1 MVFNPQQTR
10 QSLKPFDIRQIVPKH
25 GAIADYCRF
34 YHLDFEQDF
43 RQVKHSCGYF
53 EVANYWIAAH
63 SYIVPNSKGTVWI
76 IHGYLEHS
84 GLYRHII
91 PVLLTADFNVV
102 IYDLP
107 AHGLSSGVRA
117 SINHFGEYQT
127 VLQHLLD
134 YFEPHLAKPYLGL
147 GQSTGGAILMD
158 YTLSA
163 CANRQQ
169 PVFDKLFL
177 LAPLI
182 YPAKMQWLQMKF
194 ASWWFRSVRTG
205 LPRIFRRN
213 TSDVDFVRFMRDE
226 DPLQARWIPVSW
238 LLALKEWIEYIHRL
252 PQCPV
257 PVFIV
262 QGGQDK
268 TVNGQY
274 NVEFIKQ
281 KFNVM
286 SVLWLEEAGHQLANE
301 RESLRQAILK
311 LLRDFLLFSDKNV
324 S

>member
-1 MVFNPQQTR
+1 M
-10 QSLKPFDIRQIVPKH
+10 
-25 GAIADYCRF
+25 
-34 YHLDFEQDF
+34 
-43 RQVKHSCGYF
+43 
-53 EVANYWIAAH
+53 
-63 SYIVPNSKGTVWI
+63 
-76 IHGYLEHS
+76 
-84 GLYRHII
+84 
-91 PVLLTADFNVV
+91 
-102 IYDLP
+102 
-107 AHGLSSGVRA
+107 
-117 SINHFGEYQT
+117 
-127 VLQHLLD
+127 
-134 YFEPHLAKPYLGL
+134 
-147 GQSTGGAILMD
+147 
-158 YTLSA
+158 
-163 CANRQQ
+163 
-169 PVFDKLFL
+169 
-177 LAPLI
+177 
-182 YPAKMQWLQMKF
+182 
-194 ASWWFRSVRTG
+194 
-205 LPRIFRRN
+205 
-213 TSDVDFVRFMRDE
+213 
-226 DPLQARWIPVSW
+226 QARWIPVSW

>member
-301 RESLRQAILK
+301 SSCFRQQITEYLQK
-311 LLRDFLLFSDKNV
+311 FLNK
-324 S
+324 